1 MWGDDAKE
9 LEPNDACIFCLPV
22 LCCIRCS
29 HIWRSEPIYT
39 DSGEQIKPGMP
50 ICVRCTSPELLE
62 AAVED
67 IPRHYRFAALAWH
80 GLDDVV
86 DNCAWWFLYSIDFDT
101 VLYRTEDVYVTAG
114 IAASTVLLLVRI
126 IRMLMLVCIFQWSG
140 SHCCYSIYLRLKNS
154 IEVVELLQQTLREVL
169 WRCTCQH
176 EICFQ
181 CIIHCQYL
189 YCVGAIL
196 HKYQLI
202 YIYI

>member
-1 MWGDDAKE
+1 MRISPNITNSLHWHGMVCVMW
-9 LEPNDACIFCLPV
+9 LITLHDACCTVSNLT
-22 LCCIRCS
+22 LCCIAR
-29 HIWRSEPIYT
+29 
-39 DSGEQIKPGMP
+39 
-50 ICVRCTSPELLE
+50 
-62 AAVED
+62 ED
-67 IPRHYRFAALAWH
+67 I
-80 GLDDVV
+80 
-86 DNCAWWFLYSIDFDT
+86 
-101 VLYRTEDVYVTAG
+101 YVTAG
-114 IAASTVLLLVRI
+114 IAASTVLLLVRL
-126 IRMLMLVCIFQWSG
+126 IRLLMLVCIFQWSG

-202 YIYI
+202 YIYIYIYVKRSIACNWLKTAMVHGM